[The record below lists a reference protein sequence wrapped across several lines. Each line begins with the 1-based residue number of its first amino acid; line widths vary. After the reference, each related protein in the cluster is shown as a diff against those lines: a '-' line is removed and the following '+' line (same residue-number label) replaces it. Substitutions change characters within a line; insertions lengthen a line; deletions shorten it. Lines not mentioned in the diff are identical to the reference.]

1 VEDVTGSKYSRICF
15 RNIISKERFTMSRN
29 IALLVALSVVT
40 ASSAAST
47 AAFPH
52 EKTAP
57 TLTHAARHISKV
69 SDRRSDGLTHRHRE
83 ALAMAPTEAE
93 LAGWRVKV
101 ASADASAQTPQD
113 SAHVAEAE
121 PGSSMNVYGM
131 LIAALGLGLMSI
143 VRRMGRF

>member
-1 VEDVTGSKYSRICF
+1 
-15 RNIISKERFTMSRN
+15 MSRN

-40 ASSAAST
+40 ASSAAS
-47 AAFPH
+47 AAVFPH
-52 EKTAP
+52 EKMAP
-57 TLTHAARHISKV
+57 TLTHEARHISKV
-69 SDRRSDGLTHRHRE
+69 SNRKSDGARRHRE
-83 ALAMAPTEAE
+83 VLAMAPTEAE

-101 ASADASAQTPQD
+101 ASADAVAQTPQD

-131 LIAALGLGLMSI
+131 LAAALGLGVMSI